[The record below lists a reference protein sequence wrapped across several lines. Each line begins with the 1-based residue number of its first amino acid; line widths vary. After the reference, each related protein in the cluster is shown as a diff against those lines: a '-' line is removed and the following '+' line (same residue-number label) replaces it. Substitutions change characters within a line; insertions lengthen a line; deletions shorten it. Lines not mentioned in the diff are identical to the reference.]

1 MNVYI
6 YGGKDRFSA
15 TESIVV
21 NNSQP
26 IVNKSYKV
34 DMDTG
39 VLVIAYPN
47 KNQRATEL

>member
-6 YGGKDRFSA
+6 YGGKDRSSA

-26 IVNKSYKV
+26 ILNMKYKV
-34 DMDTG
+34 DMD
-39 VLVIAYPN
+39 
-47 KNQRATEL
+47 